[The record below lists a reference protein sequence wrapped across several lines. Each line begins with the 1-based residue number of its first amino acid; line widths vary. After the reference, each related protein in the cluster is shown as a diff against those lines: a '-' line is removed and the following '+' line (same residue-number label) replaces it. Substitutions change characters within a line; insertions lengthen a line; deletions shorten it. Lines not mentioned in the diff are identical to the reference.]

1 LLPSLRNRWLAHG
14 RAKVITV
21 AALLVAASLA
31 AYVHMARPSAPAP
44 MPTQHNFNGKNF
56 RMLVVGDNPA
66 MHRRL
71 LERFVRNTS
80 EQIPAI
86 NAALAESNFKQ
97 AGAIAHALKSAAR
110 SVGALALGELCQHL
124 ETAGKAEDAPACTAL
139 SHSLPKAWVDA
150 QALIHKHVANK

>member
-1 LLPSLRNRWLAHG
+1 LVPRLRNRWLAHG
-14 RAKVITV
+14 RAKVIAV

-31 AYVHMARPSAPAP
+31 AYVQMARPSVTAP
-44 MPTQHNFNGKNF
+44 MQMQRNFIGKTF

-80 EQIPAI
+80 EQVPAI
-86 NAALAESNFKQ
+86 SAAVAVGNFKQ

-139 SHSLPKAWVDA
+139 LHSLPKAFADA
-150 QALIHKHVANK
+150 QALIHKHLAN